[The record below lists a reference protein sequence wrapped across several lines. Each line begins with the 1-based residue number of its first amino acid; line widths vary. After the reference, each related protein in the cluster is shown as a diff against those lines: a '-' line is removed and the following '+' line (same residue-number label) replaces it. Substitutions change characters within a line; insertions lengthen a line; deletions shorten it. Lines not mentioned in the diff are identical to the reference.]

1 MASQP
6 AAMQLPSLL
15 MVTLHTLPVWFADES
30 IAEKMSWVLC
40 MCVCMCVCE
49 RHACVQEAYACVHM
63 CAWVYLP
70 LHRHVEDRDRC
81 WCFGVFSVTL
91 CLTY

>member
-15 MVTLHTLPVWFADES
+15 MVILHTLPVWFADES

-40 MCVCMCVCE
+40 MCVCMYV
-49 RHACVQEAYACVHM
+49 
-63 CAWVYLP
+63 
-70 LHRHVEDRDRC
+70 
-81 WCFGVFSVTL
+81 
-91 CLTY
+91 